1 MSRSF
6 ATQALSRTATNIT
19 KQSTISTQNTF
30 TFFKFV
36 SPNLV
41 AGLKNTMSSAQFGW
55 SPTHP
60 PRACCTSLVLELH
73 LLITPPLLAKSPFVP
88 LRGITWL
95 PQPIWAGPPHLPQAP
110 FEHKVSVSVE
120 EGQGHLQPGNIVA
133 KSVFA
138 SGNRF
143 FEAEF
148 SEYWWWIFL
157 IWRRIFLI
165 LRRNFPNELS

>member
-6 ATQALSRTATNIT
+6 AKPALSRTVTIKA

-120 EGQGHLQPGNIVA
+120 EGQGHLQPGNGDEDVEEDVHKA
-133 KSVFA
+133 GWLLVVETNLEMVMKMLKRTFTRLA
-138 SGNRF
+138 GF
-143 FEAEF
+143 
-148 SEYWWWIFL
+148 
-157 IWRRIFLI
+157 
-165 LRRNFPNELS
+165 